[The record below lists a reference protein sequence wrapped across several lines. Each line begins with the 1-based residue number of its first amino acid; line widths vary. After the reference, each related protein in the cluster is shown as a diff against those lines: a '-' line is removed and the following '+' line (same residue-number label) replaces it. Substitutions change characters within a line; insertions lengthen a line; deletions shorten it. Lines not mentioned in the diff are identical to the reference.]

1 MPRQKRKYP
10 SFSSLSHSLSTLWN
24 PKPLRRLKTE
34 HCSPLKSNHMGS
46 IRALESLAMA
56 ANHFPTKASVSGL
69 PTFPYQLPYPLLSR
83 PSRLLLLLPPVS
95 NAAFRVSD
103 SVLGT
108 RRSSV
113 VAANGALTTNSV
125 PVFHSN
131 CFWVRQVCCVFGLNF
146 TNFVSNGM
154 DLWVEGA

>member
-10 SFSSLSHSLSTLWN
+10 SFSSLFRLFGTQN
-24 PKPLRRLKTE
+24 PSGRLKTE
-34 HCSPLKSNHMGS
+34 HYSPLKPNHMGS

-56 ANHFPTKASVSGL
+56 ANHFPTKASVLGL

-95 NAAFRVSD
+95 NAALRVSD

-131 CFWVRQVCCVFGLNF
+131 CFWVRQFCCVFGLNF